1 MKKWMLIKAVK
12 FMLFAAAAGIVFG
25 NVVVW
30 LWNALIPEIFHAN
43 TINFWQGIGLLVLA
57 RLLFGGFGHRWGG
70 HRWKGGAW
78 KYKMEQKMAS
88 MTPEEREKF
97 QAKWKNHCGCNWD
110 QNYQKEE
117 PAS

>member
-1 MKKWMLIKAVK
+1 MKKWMLIKAGK
-12 FMLFAAAAGIVFG
+12 FILFAAAAGIVFG

-70 HRWKGGAW
+70 HRWKGGSW
-78 KYKMEQKMAS
+78 KQRLEEKVVN
-88 MTPEEREKF
+88 MTPEEREEYLS
-97 QAKWKNHCGCNWD
+97 KWKRHCGYKWEHDNK
-110 QNYQKEE
+110 KEE
-117 PAS
+117 PAN